1 MHTTRTWNPD
11 DFSAC
16 LALFDGNVP
25 AIVGNEELPDFV
37 RFLTHHAAAWHYQVI
52 ERAGEVIACAGKSIN
67 PYGTTASLFYN
78 SDVFFTTCSSVTAS
92 LSPNLWPHNLLPST
106 PKISRFYIYLATP
119 STLPPSALD

>member
-78 SDVFFTTCSSVTAS
+78 GDVFYNVLASYRVTVAQFMA
-92 LSPNLWPHNLLPST
+92 P
-106 PKISRFYIYLATP
+106 
-119 STLPPSALD
+119 